1 VDESWFRWALGVSEM
16 TTKKL
21 ICDVCKKKQWGL
33 SMLQY
38 EENSVGVCN
47 DCYEVWDTIE
57 IKLNLPRHWPADEE

>member
-1 VDESWFRWALGVSEM
+1 M